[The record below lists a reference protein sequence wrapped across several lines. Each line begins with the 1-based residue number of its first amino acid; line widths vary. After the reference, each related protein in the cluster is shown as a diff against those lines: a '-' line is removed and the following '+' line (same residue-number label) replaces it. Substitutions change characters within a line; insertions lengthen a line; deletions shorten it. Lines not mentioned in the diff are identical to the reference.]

1 MRSVTRILFSLC
13 VGSGGRLEADGF
25 EELIQIINDALV
37 EAIQLRTFLLLKF
50 GITLDRLQ

>member
-13 VGSGGRLEADGF
+13 VGSGGSLEADGF

-37 EAIQLRTFLLLKF
+37 VLVAPSEGAIMAAP
-50 GITLDRLQ
+50 